1 VEQFDDIKEMKRDDK
16 TCILDVKFL
25 IPPPPPR
32 VLEDYSVP
40 RSTAAKLGT
49 ILFILRQE
57 NLVQIIKEQ

>member
-1 VEQFDDIKEMKRDDK
+1 MKN
-16 TCILDVKFL
+16 LDVFK
-25 IPPPPPR
+25 IPPLPW

-57 NLVQIIKEQ
+57 NLVKNYERTVNFPV

>member
-1 VEQFDDIKEMKRDDK
+1 MKN
-16 TCILDVKFL
+16 LDVKFK
-25 IPPPPPR
+25 IPPSR

-57 NLVQIIKEQ
+57 NLVKNYERTVNFPV